1 MLQLQTAWLLVFFYQ
16 RCVLSLFG
24 VFKSAWHLWS
34 AAIMFIRDTFMYY
47 SIQKFN
53 FYSTGARLQTHHLR
67 KITPVCLALIK
78 LAPQPIQ
85 QNKCS
90 RVSANHRHVVY
101 VCVFMCIFFMSFD
114 SLFQFVSQLQS
125 DFVLL
130 WTCRVY
136 SQHDKK
142 EKIQQVMGS
151 LLKYF
156 LRHLLI
162 QVSVLYILC
171 KYITFVNARFLGQR
185 CLSSFCL
192 SSSILTLLF
201 MVFPA
206 WMQG

>member
-1 MLQLQTAWLLVFFYQ
+1 
-16 RCVLSLFG
+16 
-24 VFKSAWHLWS
+24 
-34 AAIMFIRDTFMYY
+34 MYY

-114 SLFQFVSQLQS
+114 SLFQFASQLQS
-125 DFVLL
+125 DIVLL

-142 EKIQQVMGS
+142 ERIQQVMGS

-156 LRHLLI
+156 LI

-206 WMQG
+206 WMWG

>member
-1 MLQLQTAWLLVFFYQ
+1 
-16 RCVLSLFG
+16 
-24 VFKSAWHLWS
+24 
-34 AAIMFIRDTFMYY
+34 MYY

-78 LAPQPIQ
+78 LAPQPTQ

-114 SLFQFVSQLQS
+114 SLFQFASQLQS

-192 SSSILTLLF
+192 SSSICSSPDTGEPFYLWCSRLECRVSVAWF
-201 MVFPA
+201 QVPPSCMVL
-206 WMQG
+206 QTCNTCCEL